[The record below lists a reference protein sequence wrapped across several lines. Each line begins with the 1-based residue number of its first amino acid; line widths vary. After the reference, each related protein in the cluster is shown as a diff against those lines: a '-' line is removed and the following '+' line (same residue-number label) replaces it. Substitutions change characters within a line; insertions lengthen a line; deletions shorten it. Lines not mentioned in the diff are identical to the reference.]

1 MFLLLMNTSRLQHLF
16 KYSNNIYIYIN
27 IYAFKMLSP
36 FETCL
41 EDLLGGNGGFS
52 LIACST
58 VFGGIS
64 FSSQTRES
72 HDFLPT

>member
-1 MFLLLMNTSRLQHLF
+1 
-16 KYSNNIYIYIN
+16 
-27 IYAFKMLSP
+27 MLSP

-41 EDLLGGNGGFS
+41 EDFLGGNGGFS